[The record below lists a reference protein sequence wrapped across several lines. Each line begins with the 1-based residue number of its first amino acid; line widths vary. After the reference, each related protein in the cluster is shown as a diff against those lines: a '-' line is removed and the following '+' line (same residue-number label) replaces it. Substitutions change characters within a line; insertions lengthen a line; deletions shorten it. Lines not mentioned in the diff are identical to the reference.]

1 MVRALWCQG
10 FSSHQGRRDEAAQL
24 YESAPQVPLPGSQ
37 GSVKHE
43 ERELIKDKVPASSG
57 RDADNPI
64 RTEVILALVA
74 VLAIMNALKVSCV
87 LKIGILTSQF
97 RARRKYREE
106 LRKSKTRRSPLVR
119 QTSADMA
126 EQRGC

>member
-1 MVRALWCQG
+1 M
-10 FSSHQGRRDEAAQL
+10 
-24 YESAPQVPLPGSQ
+24 PLPGSQ
-37 GSVKHE
+37 DSIKHE
-43 ERELIKDKVPASSG
+43 EGDESIKDKVPASSG

-74 VLAIMNALKVSCV
+74 VLAIMNALKVSHV
-87 LKIGILTSQF
+87 PKIRILTSQF

-126 EQRGC
+126 EQRRC